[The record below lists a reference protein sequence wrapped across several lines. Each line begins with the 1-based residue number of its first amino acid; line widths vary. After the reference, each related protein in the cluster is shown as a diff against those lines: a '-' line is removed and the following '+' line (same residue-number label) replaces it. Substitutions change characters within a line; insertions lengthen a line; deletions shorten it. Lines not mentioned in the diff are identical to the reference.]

1 MKKIV
6 FALLLLFPLLN
17 SCQKEEKAEE
27 KLEGHSGETEDGY
40 GLSEKELIQIS
51 DLKKEIIMEI
61 KKGDSITVA
70 SLRNEIDSLKIEIRK
85 LKGKK

>member
-17 SCQKEEKAEE
+17 ACQKEEKLEE
-27 KLEGHSGETEDGY
+27 KLEGHSGEMEDGY
-40 GLSEKELIQIS
+40 GLSEKELVQIS
-51 DLKKEIIMEI
+51 DLKKDIILEI
-61 KKGDSITVA
+61 KRGDSLTVA
-70 SLRNEIDSLKIEIRK
+70 SLRKEIDSLKAEIHM

>member
-6 FALLLLFPLLN
+6 FALVLLFPLLN
-17 SCQKEEKAEE
+17 SCQKEEKMEE
-27 KLEGHSGETEDGY
+27 KMEGHAGEMEDGY
-40 GLSEKELIQIS
+40 GLSEKELVQIS

-61 KKGDSITVA
+61 KKGDSMTVA
-70 SLRNEIDSLKIEIRK
+70 SLKNEIDSLKTEIHK